1 MTPQTFWCRCISFSV
16 HIHIHTVYRVSY
28 FLINLSVSEW
38 NLQGTV
44 IKEQLWSLMAVW
56 MSDLPVFRSINLTQ
70 SGLWKVTAG
79 RDKSLLGIKGFV
91 CVCVGVC
98 VWCIEK
104 NVCVCLSFC
113 DYACVTA
120 WLILLLNT
128 KTHPHTHVSYFPFLL
143 IFFKSSSNLLSLL
156 LGHILI
162 NSFYSPVHPS
172 LLPSDSL
179 FSLKCYFN
187 NFFALCSVASL
198 FQSQPVSYCN
208 LCSVSSEAFFH
219 ISHSDLT
226 GQYYDKRSITGRGH
240 PCVCVY
246 MRIVCVC
253 VCVCVCLCVC
263 VCMTNCEVCK
273 GHCALAL
280 ICISSKAAKNQSCCL
295 VCLHVR
301 ERHTAECYLCCA
313 SL

>member
-1 MTPQTFWCRCISFSV
+1 MQAVVLTYAASLCILSQAAIRPGPRQRKTQMSVRMVKGYCRPWQIF
-16 HIHIHTVYRVSY
+16 
-28 FLINLSVSEW
+28 
-38 NLQGTV
+38 
-44 IKEQLWSLMAVW
+44 
-56 MSDLPVFRSINLTQ
+56 
-70 SGLWKVTAG
+70 AG
-79 RDKSLLGIKGFV
+79 YKRICL
-91 CVCVGVC
+91 CVCGCMC
-98 VWCIEK
+98 VMHREK
-104 NVCVCLSFC
+104 SVCVCLSFC

-120 WLILLLNT
+120 WLILLLNS

-143 IFFKSSSNLLSLL
+143 IFFKSFFNLLSLL

-208 LCSVSSEAFFH
+208 LCAVSSEAFFH

-246 MRIVCVC
+246 MRIMCVC
-253 VCVCVCLCVC
+253 VCVCVWLTVKFARVIVLWHWSVFPLKQLKISPAAWCAFMSERDTQLNVICV
-263 VCMTNCEVCK
+263 V
-273 GHCALAL
+273 
-280 ICISSKAAKNQSCCL
+280 
-295 VCLHVR
+295 
-301 ERHTAECYLCCA
+301 
-313 SL
+313 